1 MGGQR
6 VQRRTGR
13 GRPPGEVPARKSFEA
28 QPEAL
33 PIIDEQL
40 QCGASSVAKQ
50 EHSSRERV
58 TVEAITAQRGERINT
73 FAKIDWL
80 ISKHDLE
87 LWGKLDHGL
96 GAKKS

>member
-1 MGGQR
+1 M
-6 VQRRTGR
+6 QRRTGR
-13 GRPPGEVPARKSFEA
+13 GRPPGKVPARKSFEA

-33 PIIDEQL
+33 SIIDEQL

-58 TVEAITAQRGERINT
+58 TVEAVAAQRGKRINT
-73 FAKIDWL
+73 FAKIYGVV
-80 ISKHDLE
+80 SQHDSE
-87 LWGKLDHGL
+87 LRRELDHGL

>member
-1 MGGQR
+1 M
-6 VQRRTGR
+6 
-13 GRPPGEVPARKSFEA
+13 KHSL

-58 TVEAITAQRGERINT
+58 TVEAITAQRGKRINT